1 MPCRRDLEAS
11 ATVETLSS
19 TTRRRHRTRAE
30 PEERVDL
37 RHPKAPPE
45 DPLYTSHDRTLSEP
59 RDLYVTDVP
68 RRRLTLIVGFRR
80 LVVGTPI
87 GQALIQSRPPS
98 TSPRGGRGTAESR
111 RLIQI

>member
-1 MPCRRDLEAS
+1 MLDRMPCRRDLEAS

-45 DPLYTSHDRTLSEP
+45 DPRYTSHDRTLSEP

-68 RRRLTLIVGFRR
+68 RRRPEVCLSQSHRSGSESVHIGGAPAVGFGF
-80 LVVGTPI
+80 L
-87 GQALIQSRPPS
+87 
-98 TSPRGGRGTAESR
+98 
-111 RLIQI
+111 